1 MLISNTMM
9 TAYYLGWKIILLRKS
24 KNLSFSGTYKY
35 YLILLPVLFL
45 ISNVFSKE
53 IIIEPGENAHERLQE
68 AMILM
73 EEGDTLLIKSGY
85 YSFEDGLSLDIDGV
99 TVIGEGMDKTILD
112 FKNQQ
117 SGAQGLLV
125 TSNKVTLKD
134 FAILDAKGD
143 ALKVIGAM
151 GINMINLRTEWTGG
165 PKSTNGAYGFYPVE
179 SEDVLID
186 GCVAIGASDAGIYVG
201 QSKNIIVRNSIA
213 QYNVAGIE
221 IENSY
226 YADVYNNLASHN
238 TGGILIFD
246 LPDLPQQGGHH
257 IRVFENQSID
267 NDTDNF
273 APEGNI
279 VGEVPRGTGIIIMA
293 NSDVEVFNNLLSGN
307 GTVNLSIVSYSDETD
322 DPNYYPHPK
331 RIQVHNNT
339 YGPAGFDP
347 DINTG
352 ELAKTLFEISNG
364 NMPDIFWDGVAP
376 LSQLIFGQPE
386 EEKLIISEDPDVTFL
401 TISAIKYMMGFSNS
415 TLTDIDEFQGVI
427 NPLQPIDIDG
437 I

>member
-1 MLISNTMM
+1 ML
-9 TAYYLGWKIILLRKS
+9 
-24 KNLSFSGTYKY
+24 FSTH
-35 YLILLPVLFL
+35 FQA
-45 ISNVFSKE
+45 KE
-53 IIIEPGENAHERLQE
+53 IIIGPGENAQEDLQE
-68 AMILM
+68 ALILM
-73 EEGDTLLIKSGY
+73 SEGDTLLIKSGY
-85 YSFEDGLSLDIDGV
+85 YLFEDGLSLDVDDV
-99 TVIGEGMDKTILD
+99 TVIGEGMNETVLD

-117 SGAQGLLV
+117 SGAQGFLV
-125 TSNKVTLKD
+125 TSNGVTLKD

-143 ALKVIGAM
+143 ALKVIGSK

-257 IRVFENQSID
+257 IRVFDNKSVD

-293 NSDVEVFNNLLSGN
+293 NSDVEVFNNVMSGN

-322 DPNYYPHPK
+322 DPNYYPHPR
-331 RIQVHNNT
+331 RIQIHNNT
-339 YGPAGFDP
+339 YGPGGFDP
-347 DINTG
+347 DVETG
-352 ELAKTLFEISNG
+352 DLAKALFEISEG
-364 NMPDIFWDGVAP
+364 NMPDIFWDGVVP
-376 LSQLIFGQPE
+376 VSQMIFGQPKE
-386 EEKLIISEDPDVTFL
+386 DKLKVDENRDVSFL
-401 TISAIKYMMGFSNS
+401 TISPIKYMLGFSNPVR
-415 TLTDIDEFQGVI
+415 TEKKEFKGVI
-427 NPLQPIDIDG
+427 NPLEPIVIDG

>member
-1 MLISNTMM
+1 ML
-9 TAYYLGWKIILLRKS
+9 
-24 KNLSFSGTYKY
+24 FSAH
-35 YLILLPVLFL
+35 FQA
-45 ISNVFSKE
+45 KE
-53 IIIEPGENAHERLQE
+53 IIIGPGENAQEELQE
-68 AMILM
+68 ALILM
-73 EEGDTLLIKSGY
+73 SEGDTLLIKSGY
-85 YSFEDGLSLDIDGV
+85 YLFEDGLSLDVDDV
-99 TVIGEGMDKTILD
+99 TVIGEGMNETVLD

-117 SGAQGLLV
+117 SGAQGFLV
-125 TSNKVTLKD
+125 TSNGVTLKD

-143 ALKVIGAM
+143 ALKVIGSK

-257 IRVFENQSID
+257 IRVFDNKSVD

-293 NSDVEVFNNLLSGN
+293 NSDVEVFNNVMSGN

-322 DPNYYPHPK
+322 DPNYYPHPR
-331 RIQVHNNT
+331 RIQIHNNT
-339 YGPAGFDP
+339 YGPGGFDP
-347 DINTG
+347 DVETG
-352 ELAKTLFEISNG
+352 DLAKALFEISEG
-364 NMPDIFWDGVAP
+364 NMPDIFWDGVVP
-376 LSQLIFGQPE
+376 VSQMIFGQPNE
-386 EEKLIISEDPDVTFL
+386 DKLKVDENSDVSFL
-401 TISAIKYMMGFSNS
+401 TISPIKYMLGFSNPVR
-415 TLTDIDEFQGVI
+415 TEKKEFKGVI
-427 NPLQPIDIDG
+427 NPLEPIVIDG